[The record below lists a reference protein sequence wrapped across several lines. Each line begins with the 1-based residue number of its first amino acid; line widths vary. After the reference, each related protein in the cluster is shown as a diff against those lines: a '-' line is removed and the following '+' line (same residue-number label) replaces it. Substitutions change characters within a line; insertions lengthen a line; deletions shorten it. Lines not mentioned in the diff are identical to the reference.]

1 MPKQRGWWWVGGG
14 GGEGMD
20 INNAVQGAFGAF
32 ACPAVKIG
40 SQGLQIANV
49 FFFFFHSIFASRARN
64 DLAMH
69 KCSAGH
75 TGSKWK
81 KDNGDNNS
89 AAPRA
94 ATRRRRRV
102 TTLEKN
108 ELWLSGN

>member
-1 MPKQRGWWWVGGG
+1 MVPGGV
-14 GGEGMD
+14 D
-20 INNAVQGAFGAF
+20 ISEAVQGAFGAF

-40 SQGLQIANV
+40 SRRLQIAKV
-49 FFFFFHSIFASRARN
+49 FFFLPIRYLHLACARN

-102 TTLEKN
+102 TTQEKN